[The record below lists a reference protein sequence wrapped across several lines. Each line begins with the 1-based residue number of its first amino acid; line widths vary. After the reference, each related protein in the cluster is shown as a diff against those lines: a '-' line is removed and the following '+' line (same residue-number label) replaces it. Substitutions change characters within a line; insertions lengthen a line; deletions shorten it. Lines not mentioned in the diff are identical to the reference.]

1 MERENKEVIIN
12 RLKARIQQLETEKA
26 VYRKINEQQVQH
38 IRHLEAVARKSADL

>member
-1 MERENKEVIIN
+1 MENENKEVIIN

-26 VYRKINEQQVQH
+26 VYRKINEQQALY